1 MLGLINQPI
10 TTVTSKQIN
19 KLIGQLISIFE
30 GKNDTN
36 TAGGNINS
44 GATGMVGRTVYS
56 ESMKQ
61 LISEIKNLLSQP
73 HSTKTSKRMK
83 ELITQL
89 ITEITRKSN
98 ANTANANAT
107 GGNTTGSKTKT
118 TKAVT
123 SLLKHNKFYEA
134 LMERQAA
141 RRARRKELASLKS
154 QKKEADKLKKGKG
167 KMPNSSIIRY

>member
-1 MLGLINQPI
+1 MLSLINQPT

-30 GKNDTN
+30 GKNDTS

-44 GATGMVGRTVYS
+44 GATGMVGRTVSS

-61 LISEIKNLLSQP
+61 LISEIKNLLSQLN
-73 HSTKTSKRMK
+73 STKTSKRMK

-98 ANTANANAT
+98 ANTANAT

-123 SLLKHNKFYEA
+123 TLLKHNKFYEA

>member
-1 MLGLINQPI
+1 MLGLINQPT

-44 GATGMVGRTVYS
+44 GATGMVGRTVSS

-61 LISEIKNLLSQP
+61 LISEIKNLLSQLN
-73 HSTKTSKRMK
+73 STKTSKRMK

-98 ANTANANAT
+98 ANTANAT